1 MHMHDITLF
10 TFYIMTCIL
19 GVNKWDVFQTRRCA
33 YVLWSYLLTKQKHVD
48 DSKTKKA
55 TKLPHPNWKICCSK
69 HMNNHKELHTM
80 LHHQQPT
87 IIIVTTWIITKEC
100 QKLELLMPSGLH

>member
-19 GVNKWDVFQTRRCA
+19 GVNKWDAFQTQRWA

-48 DSKTKKA
+48 DSKTKK
-55 TKLPHPNWKICCSK
+55 K
-69 HMNNHKELHTM
+69 
-80 LHHQQPT
+80 
-87 IIIVTTWIITKEC
+87 
-100 QKLELLMPSGLH
+100 